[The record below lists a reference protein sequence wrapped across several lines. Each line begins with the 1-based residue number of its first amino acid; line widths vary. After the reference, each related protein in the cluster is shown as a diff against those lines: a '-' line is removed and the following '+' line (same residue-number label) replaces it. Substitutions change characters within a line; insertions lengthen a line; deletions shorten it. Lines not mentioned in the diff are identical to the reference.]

1 MSFLSL
7 SDFEINGEKYDEK
20 SAEIHHAQH
29 ILFESL
35 NDQQKDLASSRF
47 MFTFAT
53 IRAISLVNKQ
63 LKIIRAADHDQD
75 KKWDKEK
82 MVYLGILAVLLVIS
96 WFLDFT
102 LTERLLAAIALG
114 VYVLLVSQASVPLA
128 NRAFNKITTLE
139 NTKIILDRDWDSIG
153 IPNALL
159 TQIQQCEKEMEN
171 YNSLIAT
178 QFEGLHSIVCYQIR
192 MEIMKNILNGKIDPL
207 LDKYSFSPKVILE

>member
-7 SDFEINGEKYDEK
+7 SDFEINGEKYDQK

-63 LKIIRAADHDQD
+63 LKIIRSADHDQD
-75 KKWDKEK
+75 RKWDKEK
-82 MVYLGILAVLLVIS
+82 MVYLGVLAVLLVIS

-102 LTERLLAAIALG
+102 LTERLVAAIALG

-128 NRAFNKITTLE
+128 NRAFNKITSLE
-139 NTKIILDRDWDSIG
+139 ISRINLIRDAESVG
-153 IPNALL
+153 VTAALL
-159 TQIQQCEKEMEN
+159 ERLQRCEDMMIN
-171 YNSLIAT
+171 HNSLIAT

-207 LDKYSFSPKVILE
+207 LDKYSFSPKVTLE

>member
-7 SDFEINGEKYDEK
+7 SDFEINGEKYDQK

-47 MFTFAT
+47 RFAFAT

-63 LKIIRAADHDQD
+63 LKIIRSADHDQD
-75 KKWDKEK
+75 RKWDKEK
-82 MVYLGILAVLLVIS
+82 MVYLGVLAVLLVIS

-102 LTERLLAAIALG
+102 LTERLVAAIALG

-153 IPNALL
+153 IPSALL
-159 TQIQQCEKEMEN
+159 TQMEKCEEEMEN

-178 QFEGLHSIVCYQIR
+178 QFEDLHSIVCYQIR
-192 MEIMKNILNGKIDPL
+192 IEIMKNILNGKIDPL
-207 LDKYSFSPKVILE
+207 LDKYSFSPKVTLE

>member
-7 SDFEINGEKYDEK
+7 SDFEINTNKYNEK

-63 LKIIRAADHDQD
+63 LKVVREADHDQD
-75 KKWDKEK
+75 RKWDKEK

-102 LTERLLAAIALG
+102 LTERLVAAIALG

-159 TQIQQCEKEMEN
+159 IQMQKCEKEMEN

-207 LDKYSFSPKVILE
+207 LDKYSFSPKVTLE